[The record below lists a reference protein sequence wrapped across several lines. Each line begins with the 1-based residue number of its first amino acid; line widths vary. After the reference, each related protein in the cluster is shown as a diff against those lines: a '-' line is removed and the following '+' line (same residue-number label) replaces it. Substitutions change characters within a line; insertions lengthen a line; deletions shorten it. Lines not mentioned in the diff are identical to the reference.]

1 MIGSLSKVNK
11 NQGFV
16 ATFSG
21 SLGDAI

>member
-1 MIGSLSKVNK
+1 MLGSLLKVNK